1 MKRTYMVRIFLFTV
15 MMLLWCLAPAFAAPP
30 SLLKLSP
37 ISVNYQDKDLVLDA
51 IITNVGPTASLG
63 IVDCTLDV
71 YDAGKSQIAGA
82 YFQDENLKKLSLHP
96 GQATRWTFA
105 LPNPKYNKDLSK
117 FSVDCSLRAKDAPQR
132 HIPPGLFLYINSQPV
147 SGKTVLKNKR
157 VLAPFREVFEMLGA
171 TVHYHKESQT
181 ITATLGNKVM
191 THQIGTSYI
200 YSDKQRFDFDTPS
213 IVINGNI
220 MFPVRLAAN
229 AIGNTTISYAETGG
243 TFVVSLTQYVK

>member
-15 MMLLWCLAPAFAAPP
+15 MMLLWCLVPAYAAPP

-82 YFQDENLKKLSLHP
+82 YFQDDNLKKLSLKP

-105 LPNPKYNKDLSK
+105 LPNPKYNKNLSK
-117 FSVDCSLRAKDAPQR
+117 FSVDCSLRSKDAAVRQL
-132 HIPPGLFLYINSQPV
+132 PPGLFLYINSQPV

-171 TVHYHKESQT
+171 GVAWNPETKTV
-181 ITATLGNKVM
+181 TATLGTKVI
-191 THQIGTSYI
+191 THQEGTSFMI
-200 YSDKQRFDFDTPS
+200 SGDQRIDFDTPS
-213 IVINGNI
+213 TVIEGQMLI
-220 MFPVRLAAN
+220 PVRMVAQAVGGNLNITYA
-229 AIGNTTISYAETGG
+229 AIGGS
-243 TFVVSLTQYVK
+243 FVVAVNQY